1 MINPDTI
8 KRNLL
13 ERTGDLAEAVS
24 NLEDADLAKDL
35 SGTLEAQRNEIHEL
49 FDGAAMLPIGKIY
62 SEKGNSMFVTDDDS
76 RAVVIKLGHD
86 LWLEIDD
93 TVGDYPRL
101 FIRAVRRTYDEQV
114 ARVQKEYAGRR
125 VVRCNLNIVTSET
138 DDGTF
143 VAEAL

>member
-8 KRNLL
+8 KHNLL
-13 ERTGDLAEAVS
+13 TRTGNLTGIVS
-24 NLEDADLAKDL
+24 NLEDADLANEL
-35 SGTLEAQRNEIHEL
+35 SGTLEAQRNQINEL
-49 FDGAAMLPIGKIY
+49 FDGAAIIPVGKIY
-62 SEKGNSMFVTDDDS
+62 NEKGNSMFVADDDS
-76 RAVVIKLGHD
+76 RAVVIKLGHE

-114 ARVQKEYAGRR
+114 ARVQKEYAGLR